1 MTQPEILVVDDEPG
15 IRSVLAEILR
25 DSGYWVTTAA
35 DASEALSLVSAGRRF
50 SCVLLDIW
58 MPGMDGLQLLQE
70 WKKRGQLCF
79 PVVMMSGHAAIEQ
92 AKQAVESGAMAFLEK
107 PISLRKLLD
116 TIRCAQV
123 KWSNLIASSAASAAS
138 RKRGEGLSAQERERL
153 GMPAPKLPVYE
164 IPDLQLRLDF
174 NKPFREAL
182 LDFERAYFLT
192 VLKFENLSVA
202 GLSRHSEMERTHLYR
217 KVRSLGLDLEAFRQ
231 AAREGR
237 ANDSSLFLKDPPK
250 KGGDSAAADA
260 WKPSAEPP
268 APTIRITKPV
278 GSGSQKSG
286 R

>member
-15 IRSVLAEILR
+15 IRNVLSEILR
-25 DSGYWVTTAA
+25 DAGYWVTTAA
-35 DASEALSLVSAGRRF
+35 DASEALTLVSAGRRF

-70 WKKRGQLCF
+70 WKKRGQLAF
-79 PVVMMSGHAAIEQ
+79 PVIMMSGHAAIEQ
-92 AKQAVESGAMAFLEK
+92 ARQAVETGAMAFLEK

-116 TIRCAQV
+116 TIRSAQV
-123 KWSNLIASSAASAAS
+123 KWSNLLTNVSSSAVPAH
-138 RKRGEGLSAQERERL
+138 KRDSLSPAERERL
-153 GMPAPKLPVYE
+153 GLPPPKLPVYE

-192 VLKFENLSVA
+192 VLRFENLSVA

-231 AAREGR
+231 AAREGC
-237 ANDSSLFLKDPPK
+237 ANDFSRFIKDPPK
-250 KGGDSAAADA
+250 KSGESIDK
-260 WKPSAEPP
+260 WTPSDEPP
-268 APTIRITKPV
+268 APTIRITSPID
-278 GSGSQKSG
+278 SHDNSQHNQ
-286 R
+286 